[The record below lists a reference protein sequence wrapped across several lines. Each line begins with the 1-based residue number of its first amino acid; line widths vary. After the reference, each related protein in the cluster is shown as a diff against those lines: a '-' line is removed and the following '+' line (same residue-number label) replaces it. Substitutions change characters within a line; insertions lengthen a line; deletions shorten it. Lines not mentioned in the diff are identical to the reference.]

1 MNKINSMSPISR
13 PAAKEGQGQMK
24 QTDTVGSSPSADAG
38 PSSKVV
44 LTGMAQ
50 AMMQAQKAVD
60 ETQEIDEQRVVDI
73 QAALSNG
80 SYQIDADRIASA
92 LIDSEK
98 QF

>member
-1 MNKINSMSPISR
+1 MNKINSMSPVSR
-13 PAAKEGQGQMK
+13 PAAKEGQGHLK
-24 QTDTVGSSPSADAG
+24 QADVGSSSSVDAG

-60 ETQEIDEQRVVDI
+60 ETPEIDEQRVADI

-80 SYQIDADRIASA
+80 SYQIDAERIASA

-98 QF
+98 